1 MKALGTKTLNT
12 EKLILRPFKLS
23 DAPAMFDNWAGHPS
37 NVTYLTWP
45 AHESLEVTEK
55 VIQEWVNN
63 YQHPW
68 YYNWAIAVKD
78 EPDTVIGSI
87 SMVKFSHD
95 INACE
100 IGYVLSKKFW
110 GQGYMTQA
118 LKEVIRF
125 LFEEADVN
133 RIFATYDSRNKA
145 SGKVMEKAGMFYE
158 GTHRQGNLNNLGL
171 VDSVVY
177 AILKEDYTNH
187 THSLADLVDFKK
199 SIHDPN
205 VNLEVLNN

>member
-1 MKALGTKTLNT
+1 MKALGTNTLKTEN
-12 EKLILRPFKLS
+12 LILRRFKLS
-23 DAPAMFDNWAGHPS
+23 DAPAMFNNWAGNPA

-45 AHESLEVTEK
+45 AHESVSTTEA
-55 VIQEWVNN
+55 ILSEWVNN

-68 YYNWAIAVKD
+68 YYNWAITPKD
-78 EPDTVIGSI
+78 DPENVIGSI

-100 IGYVLSKKFW
+100 VGYVLSKKFW

-133 RIFATYDSRNKA
+133 RIFATYDSRNSA
-145 SGKVMEKAGMFYE
+145 SGKVMAKVGMTYE
-158 GTHRQGNLNNLGL
+158 GTHRQANVNNLGL
-171 VDSVVY
+171 IDSVIY
-177 AILKEDYTNH
+177 AILKEDYDNQ

-199 SIHDPN
+199 SFHHPS
-205 VNLEVLNN
+205 VNLEGFED